1 VAENP
6 VQAEE
11 VLRRSRIFA
20 IVTQLSYILS
30 DIARLYGLAERLMKN
45 VRSRNRAAARAMRGY
60 VAGFGLLFALTLSAS
75 AETLHVAGAGSLTAA
90 FTNLLRSFPAAPD
103 TSRRRNS
110 ALRA

>member
-1 VAENP
+1 MLENP

-45 VRSRNRAAARAMRGY
+45 VRSRNRAAARAMRGCL
-60 VAGFGLLFALTLSAS
+60 AGFGLLFALTLSAS

-103 TSRRRNS
+103 TSRRRKS